1 MTSTDAPGAADAPTA
16 PPPGDEAKPPSTLPD
31 VPGIEGMSEEEVRAF
46 LESLDEFTPTVRPEP
61 RAVKPPTHP
70 RAPPL
75 APSPRRP
82 RRARAHRPQPP
93 PSRAR
98 VGKKTNAPPLTP
110 PLPFLPFPFRSR
122 TGSRTIT

>member
-16 PPPGDEAKPPSTLPD
+16 PPPGDETKPPSTLPD

-61 RAVKPPTHP
+61 SAVKPPTQS
-70 RAPPL
+70 RAPPPRAL
-75 APSPRRP
+75 PPSPAT
-82 RRARAHRPQPP
+82 RARPP
-93 PSRAR
+93 ATTPSLAR
-98 VGKKTNAPPLTP
+98 GKKTNAPPLTP